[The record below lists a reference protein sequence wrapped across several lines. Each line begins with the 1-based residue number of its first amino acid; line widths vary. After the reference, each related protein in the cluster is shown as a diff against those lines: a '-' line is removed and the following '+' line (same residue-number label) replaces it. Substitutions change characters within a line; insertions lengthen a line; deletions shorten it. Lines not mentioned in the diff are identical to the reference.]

1 MGLSYSLSIIQGRFR
16 IAKENPLLWYSLL
29 LTAGTAIAVWFWPAP
44 VTDASPSDFRI
55 RFWGMTL
62 QLIGAWTVWHDLT
75 DSARKFGK
83 TSLLANTIEWAK
95 RLIFG
100 HGHAVGG
107 TFAVTAD
114 SCASFQ
120 GKARKPQP
128 PDGSPWESRIET
140 LEYNLSKVDEELS
153 QAFRQITDTETKLKD
168 QIKEESKKREEAHK
182 EIQKDLHEAIVGN
195 YATLVFGAFWV
206 AIGIVVSALAPEIA
220 KVVAGQWSVVWRTM

>member
-1 MGLSYSLSIIQGRFR
+1 MGLSSSLSIIQGRFR

-29 LTAGTAIAVWFWPAP
+29 LAAGTVTAIWYWPAP
-44 VTDASPSDFRI
+44 VTDSNPSDFRI
-55 RFWGMTL
+55 RLWGMVL
-62 QLIGAWTVWHDLT
+62 QLIGAYTVWHDLT
-75 DSARKFGK
+75 ESARKFGK

-100 HGHAVGG
+100 HGHALGG
-107 TFAVTAD
+107 V
-114 SCASFQ
+114 CATTDNVCFGGRATS
-120 GKARKPQP
+120 RRPQP
-128 PDGSPWESRIET
+128 PDGSPLESRIET

-153 QAFRQITDTETKLKD
+153 QALRQITDTKTKLKE

-206 AIGIVVSALAPEIA
+206 AIGILVSALAPEIA
-220 KVVAGQWSVVWRTM
+220 KAVAGQWALISRTI